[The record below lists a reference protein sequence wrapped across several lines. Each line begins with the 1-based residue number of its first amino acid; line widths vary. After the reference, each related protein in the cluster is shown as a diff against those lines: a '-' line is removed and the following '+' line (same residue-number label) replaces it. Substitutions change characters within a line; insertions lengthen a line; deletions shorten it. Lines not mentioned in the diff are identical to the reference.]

1 VTLERELGRFLVVL
15 GLLTVL
21 IGLFLSF
28 GGRLGIGH
36 LPGDISINR
45 GNLRIYIPLGTCVLL
60 SVVLTVVFR
69 LFSPR

>member
-15 GLLTVL
+15 GLMTVL

-28 GGRLGIGH
+28 GGRLGLGR

-45 GNLRIYIPLGTCVLL
+45 GNLRIYAPLGTCLLL
-60 SVVLTVVFR
+60 SVVLTVLFR